1 MGPSILSHE
10 PEDFG
15 TGRSVLTTIS
25 SLFVSSTATNTDES
39 LFVSSTAT
47 NTDESLCVA
56 VSAPRGRSLEIVQ
69 ISAQF
74 VPENDHEVHGVGID
88 QSARFRV
95 TTRPTNKVG
104 NHLSTREVQRFSQG
118 IRPLQLT
125 ILRIPQGKVCNCNSV
140 PVMCTSEE
148 VHSFPKGLRQIVTCN
163 G

>member
-1 MGPSILSHE
+1 MVGEKFGVATMGPSILSHE

-15 TGRSVLTTIS
+15 AGRSVLTTIS

-74 VPENDHEVHGVGID
+74 VPENDHEVHDVSIHI
-88 QSARFRV
+88 RMTRV
-95 TTRPTNKVG
+95 PG
-104 NHLSTREVQRFSQG
+104 
-118 IRPLQLT
+118 
-125 ILRIPQGKVCNCNSV
+125 
-140 PVMCTSEE
+140 
-148 VHSFPKGLRQIVTCN
+148 
-163 G
+163 

>member
-1 MGPSILSHE
+1 MVGEKFGVATMGSSILSHE

-74 VPENDHEVHGVGID
+74 VPENDHEVHGVSNG
-88 QSARFRV
+88 QSSRFRV
-95 TTRPTNKVG
+95 TTRPKTMWG
-104 NHLSTREVQRFSQG
+104 ITLYTREVQRFSQG
-118 IRPLQLT
+118 NHPLQVTVLC
-125 ILRIPQGKVCNCNSV
+125 ISKGKARHCNSV

-148 VHSFPKGLRQIVTCN
+148 VHSFP
-163 G
+163 